1 MMLSEIP
8 IEKILFLD
16 IETVSQFSSWQDI
29 DSITQDLWAKKTL
42 RQRGEEYGADEFY
55 EMKAGI
61 WAEFGKIVCIS
72 CGIVVEGKAR
82 IKSMVGHELQILKD
96 FTQLIEESYFDSQ
109 PIFCAHNGKEF
120 DYPYLS
126 RRMLIHQLP
135 LPLSLQ
141 NYGKK
146 PWEIT
151 HLDTLELWKFGD
163 YKHYTSLELLA
174 HIFDLPTPKSEMTGA
189 DVSKVY
195 YQEQNIEKIITYCE
209 NDVLTLINIF
219 LKMRSEAPVKREIT

>member
-1 MMLSEIP
+1 MMLSDIP

-16 IETVSQFSSWQDI
+16 IETVPQYADWNSVDEDSQA
-29 DSITQDLWAKKTL
+29 LWAKKTE
-42 RQRGEEYGADEFY
+42 RQRGEEYTAEEFY

-61 WAEFGKIVCIS
+61 WAEFGKVVCIS
-72 CGIVVEGKAR
+72 CGLVVENKAR
-82 IKSMVGHELQILKD
+82 IKSFIGDEISILEAFKS
-96 FTQLIEESYFDSQ
+96 LVKSEYFQSN

-126 RRMLIHQLP
+126 RRMLMNEISLP
-135 LPLSLQ
+135 TALQ

-146 PWEIT
+146 PWEIN

-174 HIFDLPTPKSEMTGA
+174 HIFKLPTPKGEMNGSE
-189 DVSKVY
+189 VKQVY
-195 YQEQNIEKIITYCE
+195 YQEKNIDKIVKYCE

-219 LKMRSEAPVKREIT
+219 RKMRVEPEIERES